1 MQSIILVY
9 IKETD
14 GRQADGAIQ
23 SRIGWEERHTLWE
36 QNVIEERQNMRKL
49 VDKIWFLMSEMNRGP
64 GYHIYHRTCL
74 HLKKTKRVG
83 QMDDF
88 RIQN

>member
-1 MQSIILVY
+1 MEE
-9 IKETD
+9 ETK
-14 GRQADGAIQ
+14 
-23 SRIGWEERHTLWE
+23 ERHTLE
-36 QNVIEERQNMRKL
+36 SKNVIEERQNIQMMVRQN
-49 VDKIWFLMSEMNRGP
+49 WFLMSEMNRGP

-74 HLKKTKRVG
+74 HLKRTKRVG